1 MSRDN
6 RYTLY
11 IYYLSFFSGKMQAYL
26 RYKEVPHRIIE
37 PKWGEVLDLI
47 YPNTG
52 LMKVPVI
59 QTPEGRWLADTTPMI
74 DWFEARFPAGAVLPD
89 DPYQAFFSRLLEDYA
104 DEWLWRP
111 ALYYRFGVQPDAD
124 LLSRR
129 YAATFLSDAPLPRW
143 LIALQAV
150 QRSRKAYVDGDG
162 VNSETK
168 AHVES
173 IFLNT
178 LDRLQEMFEARPF
191 MLGGRPS
198 LADFGFFA
206 SMFRHGA
213 LDPTPSLLM
222 LERAPAVYEWV
233 GRMWNARHSKIAGK
247 WASAGEVPQDWN
259 PILKDIGEAYLPY
272 LHANAIAYRE
282 GRRRFDLLIQGVR
295 YRAFNVSPYRV
306 WCRER
311 LQDHL
316 AAVPAGARPAVK
328 ATLNSSDCL
337 EPLQRDGRIESGLY
351 RDVTPPV
358 CRTRK
363 VRMMEKLVLYFSG
376 TTHWFQPR
384 ASQGYFPM

>member
-1 MSRDN
+1 
-6 RYTLY
+6 
-11 IYYLSFFSGKMQAYL
+11 
-26 RYKEVPHRIIE
+26 
-37 PKWGEVLDLI
+37 
-47 YPNTG
+47 
-52 LMKVPVI
+52 
-59 QTPEGRWLADTTPMI
+59 
-74 DWFEARFPAGAVLPD
+74 PAGRVIPD

-129 YAATFLSDAPLPRW
+129 YAATFLSDAPLPRG
-143 LIALQAV
+143 LIALQTI

-162 VNSETK
+162 VTAGTK

-178 LDRLQEMFEARPF
+178 LDRLQKMFEARPF
-191 MLGGRPS
+191 MLGVRPS

-206 SMFRHGA
+206 CMFRHGA

-233 GRMWNARHSKIAGK
+233 GRMWNARQSKLRGDWSVAGDL
-247 WASAGEVPQDWN
+247 PQDWG

-282 GRRRFDLLIQGVR
+282 GRRRFDLDIQGVR
-295 YRAFNVSPYRV
+295 YRNFNVSPYRV

-316 AAVPAGARPAVK
+316 ATVPVAARPAVE
-328 ATLNSSDCL
+328 ATLKGNHCL

-351 RDVTPPV
+351 RGLTPPV
-358 CRTRK
+358 CRPRT
-363 VRMMEKLVLYFSG
+363 VGAMEKLAIYFSG
-376 TTHWFQPR
+376 TTHWFRPR
-384 ASQGYFPM
+384 TND